1 MHAGTSGVQAQLHRR
16 HAELVSQLQERNET
30 IKELMDASRQLL
42 DAMCMWQSH
51 KKQLDLQQQALLR

>member
-1 MHAGTSGVQAQLHRR
+1 MHAGTSGAQAQLLLR
-16 HAELVSQLQERNET
+16 HSELVSQLQERNET
-30 IKELMDASRQLL
+30 IKQLMDVSRQLL